1 MTLYLEMWDKV
12 RQLETKQIQEFV
24 AQYHPATGN
33 RVDFLGLQVIDIDL
47 LEALTYY
54 LDQKEQTRDYVRIQ
68 MKTIQDMFDNISD
81 HTMLAM
87 WHANRDA
94 IQSVTKED

>member
-33 RVDFLGLQVIDIDL
+33 RVDFLGLQVISSLVPLI
-47 LEALTYY
+47 
-54 LDQKEQTRDYVRIQ
+54 KRR
-68 MKTIQDMFDNISD
+68 
-81 HTMLAM
+81 
-87 WHANRDA
+87 R
-94 IQSVTKED
+94 